1 MSLLDNLK
9 GLGANAPG
17 SSGVSTF
24 NPFKLLGIGES
35 LLLYTDGIKIKDYTF
50 YAVLTS
56 ERFILVD
63 NSPKGKG
70 AIAKEMPSELIQ
82 KADLE
87 REGTNPVLI
96 LHVRIEGQVR
106 HMRLLFTGL
115 IEKPE
120 NEARSWYTTIN
131 GFPPETTEEDVDSAQ
146 EPQQTSDEETL
157 SHIPPPSDVDEEAK
171 KEVDTP
177 PPAEAKPRSRKQS
190 VVSVGII
197 DAEEEEER
205 LAAAK
210 ILRSKPKKGEVDAQ
224 PENVSTSPPSPK
236 SVPCVAFFPPS
247 IPVQIEK
254 KEVDQRWAVSIHV
267 QKPKLTPLG
276 RKIREPRLLAPGDG
290 TSSVVFCVMC
300 GTSIPAKSRFCRI
313 CGERQ

>member
-9 GLGANAPG
+9 GLGGNASA

-24 NPFKLLGIGES
+24 NPFKLLSIGES
-35 LLLYTDGIKIKDYTF
+35 LLLYTDGIRIKDYTF

-63 NSPKGKG
+63 NSSKGKG
-70 AIAKEMPSELIQ
+70 SIAKEMPYELIQ

-87 REGTNPVLI
+87 HEGTTPVLI

-106 HMRLLFTGL
+106 HMRLLFTEL

-120 NEARSWYTTIN
+120 HEARAWCATIN
-131 GFPPETTEEDVDSAQ
+131 GYPLEAGTEVFDSAQ
-146 EPQQTSDEETL
+146 SLEQAYAEETMPHIASPL
-157 SHIPPPSDVDEEAK
+157 SDADEDMGKQE
-171 KEVDTP
+171 DTP
-177 PPAEAKPRSRKQS
+177 PIEAKPRQRKKQ
-190 VVSVGII
+190 VVSPGII

-205 LAAAK
+205 LVAAK
-210 ILRSKPKKGEVDAQ
+210 ILQSTPHKMEADAKQ
-224 PENVSTSPPSPK
+224 EHPLVS
-236 SVPCVAFFPPS
+236 FPPHVS
-247 IPVQIEK
+247 VQIEK
-254 KEVDQRWAVSIHV
+254 KEVDPRLSVSIHV

-276 RKIREPRLLAPGDG
+276 RNFMNTQLPMVSGGG

-300 GTSIPAKSRFCRI
+300 GTSIPAKSRFCRV